1 MTDFCNVNARWF
13 PQFLIIVL
21 GAVWGSSF
29 ILMKRGLEVFSPTQV
44 AGIRLVLAGAVLLPW
59 VLKYSVFKSR
69 IDKKTGTKILQ
80 KKDYLWLAA
89 SGIIG
94 SGVPAFLFS
103 YAGQIIPSALSGI
116 LNAFTPMFTLLFG
129 VILFKEK
136 LDKLGLTG
144 VVLGLFG
151 AVFLFGPNLLNYGAP
166 IPVLGALLPLS
177 AALLYGLNINIIK
190 RYLNH
195 LPGMVKTAYPF
206 VATALAYLP
215 LLISSDTLSLWDEYP
230 GPIHFDAL
238 STINPH
244 PRTANTAFFYV
255 FLLGFFGSALSML
268 AFNYVIK
275 KVPPLMASTT
285 TFIIPIT
292 AVFWGFLD
300 SESITWNTLV
310 GLLFLLV
317 AVYLI
322 IRRKS

>member
-1 MTDFCNVNARWF
+1 
-13 PQFLIIVL
+13 
-21 GAVWGSSF
+21 
-29 ILMKRGLEVFSPTQV
+29 MKRGLEVFSPTQV

-69 IDKKTGTKILQ
+69 IDERTGVKILQ

>member
-1 MTDFCNVNARWF
+1 
-13 PQFLIIVL
+13 
-21 GAVWGSSF
+21 
-29 ILMKRGLEVFSPTQV
+29 MKRGLEVFSPTEV
-44 AGIRLVLAGAVLLPW
+44 AGIRLVLAGSMLLPW
-59 VLKYSVFKSR
+59 VIKYSFSQNRKNP
-69 IDKKTGTKILQ
+69 KTGEKILQ

-94 SGVPAFLFS
+94 SGIPAFLFS

-116 LNAFTPMFTLLFG
+116 LNAFTPMFTLLFA

-136 LDKLGLTG
+136 LDKQGLTG
-144 VVLGLFG
+144 VILGLFG
-151 AVFLFGPNLLNYGAP
+151 AVFLFGPTLLNYGAP
-166 IPVLGALLPLS
+166 IPLLGAILPLS
-177 AALLYGLNINIIK
+177 AAILYGLNINIIK

-215 LLISSDTLSLWDEYP
+215 LLIAQDTLSKWDSYP
-230 GPIHFDAL
+230 GPLDLNIFSLTGSNVA
-238 STINPH
+238 N
-244 PRTANTAFFYV
+244 ANTAFFFI
-255 FLLGFFGSALSML
+255 FLLGFFGSALSMV

-275 KVPPLMASTT
+275 LVPPLMASTT

-292 AVFWGFLD
+292 AVFWGLLD
-300 SESITWNTLV
+300 AESISWNTLV
-310 GLLFLLV
+310 GLLFLLI

>member
-1 MTDFCNVNARWF
+1 
-13 PQFLIIVL
+13 
-21 GAVWGSSF
+21 
-29 ILMKRGLEVFSPTQV
+29 MKMGLQVFSPMQV

-59 VLKYSVFKSR
+59 VIKYSIISPRVKGRTSE
-69 IDKKTGTKILQ
+69 KILQ

-94 SGVPAFLFS
+94 SGVPAFLFT

-129 VILFKEK
+129 VWLFNEK
-136 LDKLGLTG
+136 LDKQGLSG
-144 VVLGLFG
+144 VILGLFG
-151 AVFLFGPNLLNYGAP
+151 AVFLFGPSLLNYGTP
-166 IPVLGALLPLS
+166 IPILGALLPLS
-177 AALLYGLNINIIK
+177 AAILYGLNINIIK

-206 VATALAYLP
+206 VATAIAYLP
-215 LLISSDTLSLWDEYP
+215 VLIATDTLSLWDEYP
-230 GPIHFDAL
+230 GPFSFHFLEQTTDQA
-238 STINPH
+238 N
-244 PRTANTAFFYV
+244 TANTAFFYI

-268 AFNYVIK
+268 GFNYVIK

-285 TFIIPIT
+285 TFIIPVT

-300 SESITWNTLV
+300 AETIAWNTLI
-310 GLLFLLV
+310 GLAFLLV

>member
-1 MTDFCNVNARWF
+1 
-13 PQFLIIVL
+13 
-21 GAVWGSSF
+21 
-29 ILMKRGLEVFSPTQV
+29 MKRGLEVFSPTQV

-59 VLKYSVFKSR
+59 VLKYSVFKSS
-69 IDKKTGTKILQ
+69 IDEKTGVKILQ
-80 KKDYLWLAA
+80 KKDYLWLTA
-89 SGIIG
+89 SGLIG
-94 SGVPAFLFS
+94 SGIPAFLFS

-136 LDKLGLTG
+136 LDKQGLTG

-151 AVFLFGPNLLNYGAP
+151 AVFLFGPTLLNYGAP
-166 IPVLGALLPLS
+166 IPILGALLPLS

-215 LLISSDTLSLWDEYP
+215 LLISSDTLLLWEEYP
-230 GPIHFDAL
+230 GPLHIDAL
-238 STINPH
+238 STLNPH
-244 PRTANTAFFYV
+244 PKTANTAFFYV

-292 AVFWGFLD
+292 AVFWGLLD
-300 SESITWNTLV
+300 SESITWNTLI
-310 GLLFLLV
+310 GLLFLLT

>member
-1 MTDFCNVNARWF
+1 MNARWL
-13 PQFLIIVL
+13 PQFLIVL
-21 GAVWGSSF
+21 LGMVWGSSF
-29 ILMKRGLEVFSPTQV
+29 ILMKLGLQVFSPMQV
-44 AGIRLVLAGAVLLPW
+44 AGLRLVLAGAVLLPW
-59 VLKYSVFKSR
+59 VLKYTLFHPYKEGRS
-69 IDKKTGTKILQ
+69 GEKILQ

-94 SGVPAFLFS
+94 SGVPAFLFT

-129 VILFKEK
+129 VWLFNEK
-136 LDKLGLTG
+136 LDKQGLSG
-144 VVLGLFG
+144 VILGLFG
-151 AVFLFGPNLLNYGAP
+151 AVFLFGPSLLHYGTP
-166 IPVLGALLPLS
+166 IPILGALLPLS
-177 AALLYGLNINIIK
+177 AAILYGLNINIIK

-215 LLISSDTLSLWDEYP
+215 ILIATDTLSRWDQYP
-230 GPIHFDAL
+230 GPFHFHFLEL
-238 STINPH
+238 STGYPE
-244 PRTANTAFFYV
+244 TANTAFFYI

-268 AFNYVIK
+268 GFNYVIK

-285 TFIIPIT
+285 TFIIPVT

-300 SESITWNTLV
+300 AETIAWNTLV
-310 GLLFLLV
+310 GLAFLLV

-322 IRRKS
+322 IRRKG